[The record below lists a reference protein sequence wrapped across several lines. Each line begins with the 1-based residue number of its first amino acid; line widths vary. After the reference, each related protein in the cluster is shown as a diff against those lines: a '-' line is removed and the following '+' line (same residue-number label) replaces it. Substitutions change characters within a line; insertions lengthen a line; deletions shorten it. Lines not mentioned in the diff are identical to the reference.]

1 MKLSSLA
8 ELLSGALPPADYS
21 AQIASELADHVRAL
35 GKRGSARVLV
45 IEDRDLVF
53 DRAGLSVLCRLFAT
67 GRLTASELA
76 YTADVLELA
85 ERVSFSNPG
94 VADDLGKCTD
104 PEINGQMTV
113 ARALEIAGHGPAA

>member
-21 AQIASELADHVRAL
+21 AQIASELA
-35 GKRGSARVLV
+35 
-45 IEDRDLVF
+45 
-53 DRAGLSVLCRLFAT
+53 
-67 GRLTASELA
+67 

-85 ERVSFSNPG
+85 ERVSFSDPD

-113 ARALEIAGHGPAA
+113 ARALEIAGHGSAA